1 MIRKQKATKQ
11 TNKTKHPWTLSLRM
25 QEQGCACVCACVRAC
40 MCAWV
45 CVLRYCSVPTC
56 GGVKS
61 RWWGGRRCS
70 DLGAPWGEMI
80 KRPRGAGKGGSDA
93 RTQPHSSSKHSSD
106 SIHYKCVPLYCQHR
120 KMVSEDSF
128 PFSLQKLSLYLK
140 VVKENLCPPPP
151 SSPSH
156 PASHSLSALW
166 WGGYWDHG
174 VSEWQ
179 W

>member
-1 MIRKQKATKQ
+1 M
-11 TNKTKHPWTLSLRM
+11 
-25 QEQGCACVCACVRAC
+25 CVCACLRACVRVC

-70 DLGAPWGEMI
+70 DLGAPRGEMI

-93 RTQPHSSSKHSSD
+93 QTQPHSSSKHSSD

-128 PFSLQKLSLYLK
+128 PCSLQKLSLYLK
-140 VVKENLCPPPP
+140 VVKENLCPSLPPTLP
-151 SSPSH
+151 LTPCL
-156 PASHSLSALW
+156 PLSQCPVVGWLLRSRCVWVAVITGTQVPLA
-166 WGGYWDHG
+166 HG
-174 VSEWQ
+174 V
-179 W
+179 